1 MKSVVDYLVA
11 ARQCEIRALARLQ
24 AGCELVSDIS
34 RLVHVLQKERGSS
47 SVFLASG
54 GRRFV
59 DQRSQR
65 IAECLEAEVVLRER
79 LAALD
84 PEAGGDARLFT
95 RIAAVVHGLDGL
107 AALREDIGRLALKPE
122 QACAAFDRLIAAL
135 LAVVFEAADVA
146 GDPAMSRALVAMFNF
161 MQGKELAGQERAAG
175 GLLLASGRA
184 DAAHR
189 DRLSHLIEAQQRCF
203 GVFAEFGGSDAV
215 ARWRAAE
222 ADAAIG
228 EFERLRRMLCT
239 ARPGAA
245 LEAALSDAWFAAC
258 TTRIDAMK
266 NIEAQLAAG
275 LQQLCVDKTAEARAT
290 LGELAL
296 PASAAPGGPL
306 AVFVDAAQAADPP
319 LAGEAG
325 PRLGRSLLDMLQA
338 QSRRLQ
344 SISDELHAVRGALE
358 ERKLI
363 ERAKGLLMAEDG
375 LSEDAAYRQLRR
387 MAMQRGERLAEVA
400 RAFLAARR

>member
-1 MKSVVDYLVA
+1 MKSVVDYLAA
-11 ARQCEIRALARLQ
+11 ARQCEIRALERLH
-24 AGCELVSDIS
+24 AACELVSDIA

-54 GRRFV
+54 GRRFA

-65 IAECLEAEVVLRER
+65 IAECLGAEAALRER
-79 LAALD
+79 LAALE

-107 AALREDIGRLALKPE
+107 TALREGIGSLALKPE
-122 QACAAFDRLIAAL
+122 QACAAFDRLIADL
-135 LAVVFEAADVA
+135 PPVVVEAADSA
-146 GDPAMSRALVAMFNF
+146 GDPAISRALVAMFNF
-161 MQGKELAGQERAAG
+161 MQGKELAGQEHAAG

-184 DAAHR
+184 DATHR
-189 DRLSHLIEAQQRCF
+189 DRLLHLIEAQQRCF
-203 GVFAEFGGSDAV
+203 GVFAEFGEIDVV

-222 ADAAIG
+222 AEAAMG
-228 EFERLRRMLCT
+228 ELERLRGMLCT

-245 LEAALSDAWFAAC
+245 LKAALSESWFACC

-275 LQQLCVDKTAEARAT
+275 LQQLCVDETADARAT

-296 PASAAPGGPL
+296 PASAAPGGPP
-306 AVFVDAAQAADPP
+306 AVFVDAAQAADPIV
-319 LAGEAG
+319 AGEAG

-363 ERAKGLLMAEDG
+363 ERAKGLLMAEEG

-387 MAMQRGERLAEVA
+387 LAMQRGERLVAVA
-400 RAFLAARR
+400 RAFLAGRR